1 MEDGVGREKPYLPYL
16 PKFTSNMAVKDLLT
30 KQPFYR
36 LQNGGREAQQYNKP
50 VYVDQMKYTERR
62 LTGSI
67 MTQADYLEE
76 FYPFSHRVMSDFY
89 FPEFYNYT
97 ERETEDG
104 KTEIEWNREETF
116 RIGATIQCVTTVQQL
131 VHLCG
136 NDIHHELTDENID
149 SRLMTIHKQY
159 CKGWLTHDA
168 EIAFYKLVESVKI
181 TADGAIC
188 FYLNEGKLGLKVFSF
203 LNGDT
208 LFPHY
213 DPITGRMTRFAR
225 KFSSYDEEG
234 KEVIW
239 WVEIWDDE
247 YLTRYRQAK
256 TGIKGVV
263 NGLKDYFGMDGY
275 EVVFRARHGFTRC
288 PIHYKRD
295 KHNGPCWNNIQC
307 LCDDYEVALSYFAK
321 NNAGLALPSYKLKGD
336 DIDIQGDPLGRIR
349 AFTMGKEDDVSII
362 QPTSLSENYTTYIKY
377 LLDEIFQGGFIV
389 KQPELKSG
397 DTPTGTMKL
406 YYAPSLDLAELECKD
421 YQDTIT
427 DMDSLFCEGWGIEN
441 GMVTEA
447 LEYRDHLYSW
457 QTPFIHENNSSLIAD
472 LVAAKNAGILSAE
485 TATEHNP
492 YSNNG
497 EFQRVTA
504 EAKKQQEADRLYQL
518 KRTSASAAAATV

>member
-1 MEDGVGREKPYLPYL
+1 
-16 PKFTSNMAVKDLLT
+16 MAVNDLLT
-30 KQPFYR
+30 KKPFYR
-36 LQNGGREAQQYNKP
+36 LTNSGKDAQKYNKP
-50 VYVDQMKYTERR
+50 MYVDSMKYTERKQM
-62 LTGSI
+62 GSI
-67 MTQADYLEE
+67 MTQTDYLEE
-76 FYPFSHRVMSDFY
+76 YYPFSHRIMSDFY

-97 ERETEDG
+97 EHETDDG

-136 NDIHHELTDENID
+136 NDIHSEITDENIEG
-149 SRLMTIHKQY
+149 RTEELFKAY
-159 CKGWLTHDA
+159 GKGWLRHDM
-168 EIAFYKLVESVKI
+168 EIAFYKLVESVKM

-188 FYLNEGKLGLKVFSF
+188 FFLNNKKLGVRVFSF

-213 DPITGRMTRFAR
+213 DPITGEMTRFAR

-234 KEVIW
+234 KEVIV
-239 WVEIWDDE
+239 WVEVWDDE

-256 TGIKGVV
+256 TGIKGIV

-275 EVVFRARHGFTRC
+275 EVVFRARHGFSRC

-295 KHNGPCWNNIQC
+295 KNNGPCWNNIQC
-307 LCDDYEVALSYFAK
+307 LIDDYEVALSYFAK
-321 NNAGLALPSYKLKGD
+321 NNAGAALPSYKLKGD

-349 AFTMGKEDDVSII
+349 AFTMGKDDDVSII
-362 QPTSLSENYTTYIKY
+362 QPQGLSENYTQYIKY

-389 KQPELKSG
+389 RQPELKSG

-406 YYAPSLDLAELECKD
+406 YYAPSLDLAELECRD

-427 DMDSLFCEGWGIEN
+427 DMQTLFCEGFGIEN
-441 GMVTEA
+441 GNVTEMMNF
-447 LEYRDHLYSW
+447 RDHIYGW

-472 LVAAKNAGILSAE
+472 LVAAKNAGVLSAE

-497 EFQRVTA
+497 EYKRVVA
-504 EAKKQQEADRLYQL
+504 EQKKQQEADRLYQL
-518 KRTSASAAAATV
+518 KSKVAASK

>member
-1 MEDGVGREKPYLPYL
+1 
-16 PKFTSNMAVKDLLT
+16 MAVKDLLT

-36 LQNGGREAQQYNKP
+36 LQNGGKDAQKYNKP
-50 VYVDQMKYTERR
+50 MYVDNMKYTERS
-62 LTGSI
+62 LIGSV

-97 ERETEDG
+97 EYVDDDG
-104 KTEIEWNREETF
+104 KKQIEWNREETF

-136 NDIHHELTDENID
+136 NDIHHEVTDENITE
-149 SRLMTIHKQY
+149 RTQELYKAY
-159 CKGWLTHDA
+159 CKEWLRKDT
-168 EIAFYKLVESVKI
+168 EVAFYKLVESVKM
-181 TADGAIC
+181 TADGAIV
-188 FYLNEGKLGLKVFSF
+188 FFMNNGKLGMRVLSF

-213 DPITGRMTRFAR
+213 DPITGDMTNFAR

-234 KEVIW
+234 KEIIS
-239 WVEIWDDE
+239 WVEIWDDR

-256 TGIKGVV
+256 TGMKG
-263 NGLKDYFGMDGY
+263 LTSQIKDYFGMDGY
-275 EVVFRARHGFTRC
+275 DVVFRQEHGFSRC
-288 PIHYKRD
+288 PVIYKRD
-295 KHNGPCWNNIQC
+295 KHNGPCWNNVQNLI
-307 LCDDYEVALSYFAK
+307 DDYEVALSYFAK
-321 NNAGLALPSYKLKGD
+321 NNAGVALPSYKLKGD

-362 QPTSLSENYTTYIKY
+362 QPQQLSENYTQYIKY

-389 KQPELKSG
+389 KHPELKSG

-421 YQDTIT
+421 YQETIT
-427 DMDSLFCEGWGIEN
+427 DMETLFCEGWGIEN
-441 GMVTEA
+441 GIITEA
-447 LEYRDHLYSW
+447 LEFRDHLYGF

-472 LVAAKNAGILSAE
+472 LVSAKNSGILSAE
-485 TATEHNP
+485 SATEHNP
-492 YSNNG
+492 YANNG
-497 EFQRVTA
+497 EFRRVTA
-504 EAKKQQEADRLYQL
+504 EQKKQQEADRLYQL
-518 KRTSASAAAATV
+518 KRTAAASAATA